1 MPNRSRSNPWPTR
14 IAALLG
20 GLFGIATIFS
30 AGSVLFGPEAARVAA
45 GDIVPFVVWFN
56 LIAGFAYV
64 TAALGIWQGR
74 PWAARLAVGIAV
86 ATALVAV
93 GFAWVTY
100 QGAAFEMRTVGALAL
115 RVAVWTLISAVVL
128 RRNRA

>member
-1 MPNRSRSNPWPTR
+1 MSNPSRSNPWPAR
-14 IAALLG
+14 IAALVG

-64 TAALGIWQGR
+64 TAALGIWQHR
-74 PWAARLAVGIAV
+74 PWAGRLAVGIAA

-93 GFAWVTY
+93 GFAWVAF
-100 QGAAFEMRTVGALAL
+100 QGAAFEMRTVGALVL
-115 RVAVWTLISAVVL
+115 RVAVWTVIALVVL
-128 RRNRA
+128 RQGRA

>member
-1 MPNRSRSNPWPTR
+1 MRNPSRSNPWPAR
-14 IAALLG
+14 IAALVG

-56 LIAGFAYV
+56 LVAGFAYV

-74 PWAARLAVGIAV
+74 PWAGRLAAGIAA

-93 GFAWVTY
+93 AFAWVAF
-100 QGAAFEMRTVGALAL
+100 QGEAFEMRTVGALAL
-115 RVAVWTLISAVVL
+115 RVALWSVIAAVVL
-128 RRNRA
+128 RRGRA